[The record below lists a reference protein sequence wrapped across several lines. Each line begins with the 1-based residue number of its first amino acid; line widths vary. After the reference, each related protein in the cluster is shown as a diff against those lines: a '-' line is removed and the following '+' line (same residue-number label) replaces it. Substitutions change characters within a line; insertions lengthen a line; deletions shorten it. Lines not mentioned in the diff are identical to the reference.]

1 MTAKGQN
8 HLTTLGYQS
17 RKKLVHSSMSQFK
30 SQHNVLLCHLLLF
43 DATSATLAVAL
54 TLPSQRYLKVCT
66 ALAAEISVLSTA

>member
-1 MTAKGQN
+1 
-8 HLTTLGYQS
+8 
-17 RKKLVHSSMSQFK
+17 MSQFK

-66 ALAAEISVLSTA
+66 ALAAETSVLSTA